1 MRIFLLIRK
10 IWTTIFASLLLPKK
24 MEYTNSH
31 KDYTLMTVNRIQ
43 FIAMNCGIT
52 TLNTAALQ
60 MIHIDSYRMN
70 GLSSEIIKSS
80 IFMHEKTLTLV
91 LTDSQI
97 DFPPL
102 WKSMNIQHRPSSV
115 TPVSHSSMHSAVR
128 HFQDGKRLA
137 NHLFNFVEV
146 QSFFFQQ
153 INLVFSKVTFIIS
166 LTLGHKWNILSRVE
180 TTQMYK
186 RNENSSC
193 LWVKVIVEILTL
205 GMTLGT

>member
-10 IWTTIFASLLLPKK
+10 IWTTIFTSLLLPKK
-24 MEYTNSH
+24 MEHTDLHKYSH
-31 KDYTLMTVNRIQ
+31 KYYTLMTVNEIQ

-52 TLNTAALQ
+52 TLHTAALQ
-60 MIHIDSYRMN
+60 MIHNLIHYFAYRMN

-115 TPVSHSSMHSAVR
+115 APVSHSSMHSAVR

-146 QSFFFQQ
+146 
-153 INLVFSKVTFIIS
+153 
-166 LTLGHKWNILSRVE
+166 
-180 TTQMYK
+180 
-186 RNENSSC
+186 
-193 LWVKVIVEILTL
+193 
-205 GMTLGT
+205 